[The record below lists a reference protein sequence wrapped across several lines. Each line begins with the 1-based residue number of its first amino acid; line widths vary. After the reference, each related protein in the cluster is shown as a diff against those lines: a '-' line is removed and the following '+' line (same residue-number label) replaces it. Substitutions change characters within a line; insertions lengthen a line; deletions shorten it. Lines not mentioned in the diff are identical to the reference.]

1 MNPAPPVI
9 RSFTVPVYYHRR
21 LVEEPNEV
29 DELVARLRERVEE
42 RRRSGAYPAGL
53 EEEMTAHFR
62 RILHQR
68 REPRPLPDVQEAVRA
83 AGAALPL
90 QASRIAVTSGLPGGE
105 VVHKTVAKVVGRQTQ
120 GVLQQVQAFA
130 QPVQAALEALALAVS
145 DLSRTVQ
152 ADVAQSLDALYERQA
167 AQERLL
173 ARLAGPGRSAG
184 VPDFQPW
191 YSSERFEEAFRGSRD
206 EMLDR
211 YRDVAER
218 LDGYGPVLD
227 VGCGRGEFLELLA
240 EVGVEASGV
249 DIDGDV
255 VKAAAGRGLQV
266 TEDDALRHLAAVENR
281 SLGGMVL
288 IQVIEHFSAQ
298 EIVDF
303 VALAADKLRP
313 GGRVFVETV
322 NPQSLYVFAHA
333 LFLDPTHMRPVHP
346 AYLAFLFREAGFD
359 KVDIEWRSPPPAE
372 DVLEPAPDD
381 MPAAAAYNAN
391 VKRLNE
397 LLFAPQDYLIAAV
410 R

>member
-1 MNPAPPVI
+1 MDEAPDI
-9 RSFTVPVYYHRR
+9 
-21 LVEEPNEV
+21 
-29 DELVARLRERVEE
+29 DELVARLRQRVEE
-42 RRRSGAYPAGL
+42 RRRAGAYPATL

-68 REPRPLPDVQEAVRA
+68 REPGPLPDVQEAVRA
-83 AGAALPL
+83 AGQALPL
-90 QASRIAVTSGLPGGE
+90 QANRIQLTSGLPGGE
-105 VVHKTVAKVVGRQTQ
+105 VVHKTVAKVVSRQTQ
-120 GVLQQVQAFA
+120 GILQQVQAFA
-130 QPVQAALEALALAVS
+130 QPVQTALEALAMAVTE
-145 DLSRTVQ
+145 LSRTVH

-173 ARLAGPGRSAG
+173 AGLAGVGRRG
-184 VPDFQPW
+184 GGTDFQPW

-206 EMLDR
+206 DMLGR

-218 LDGYGPVLD
+218 LAGFAPVLD

-249 DIDGDV
+249 DIDGEV

-266 TEDDALRHLAAVENR
+266 AEDDALRHLANVENH

-303 VALAADKLRP
+303 VALAADKMRT
-313 GGRVFVETV
+313 GGQVFVETV

-346 AYLAFLFREAGFD
+346 AYLAFLFREAGFA

-381 MPAAAAYNAN
+381 TPAAELYNAN

-397 LLFAPQDYLIAAV
+397 LLFAPQDYLICAV

>member
-1 MNPAPPVI
+1 VDEA
-9 RSFTVPVYYHRR
+9 
-21 LVEEPNEV
+21 NEAAAEDSGATPDI
-29 DELVARLRERVEE
+29 DELVAQLRDRVEE
-42 RRRSGAYPAGL
+42 RRRSGAYPATL

-68 REPRPLPDVQEAVRA
+68 RGPQSLPDVQEVVRA
-83 AGAALPL
+83 AGHALPL
-90 QASRIAVTSGLPGGE
+90 QASRIPVTSGLPGGE
-105 VVHKTVAKVVGRQTQ
+105 VVHKAVAKMVGRQTQ

-145 DLSRTVQ
+145 ELSRTVH
-152 ADVAQSLDALYERQA
+152 ADLAQGLDALYERQA
-167 AQERLL
+167 AHERLL
-173 ARLAGPGRSAG
+173 AGLAGPRRRGGGSLA
-184 VPDFQPW
+184 FQPW
-191 YSSERFEEAFRGSRD
+191 YSSEHFEEAFRGSRS

-218 LDGYGPVLD
+218 LNGCGPVLD
-227 VGCGRGEFLELLA
+227 VGCGRGEFLELLS
-240 EVGVEASGV
+240 EGGVEASGV
-249 DIDGDV
+249 DIDGEV
-255 VKAAAGRGLQV
+255 VKAAAGQGLQV
-266 TEDDALRHLAAVENR
+266 TEDDALRYLANVENH

-288 IQVIEHFSAQ
+288 IQVIEHFTAQ

-303 VALAADKLRP
+303 VAMAAEKVRT

-333 LFLDPTHMRPVHP
+333 LFLDPTHVRPVHP
-346 AYLAFLFREAGFD
+346 AYLAFLFREAGFAE
-359 KVDIEWRSPPPAE
+359 VDIEWRSPPPAE

-381 MPAAAAYNAN
+381 TRAAALYNAN
-391 VKRLNE
+391 VRRLNG